1 MGEYMLE
8 QKVKLLCGPGKAS
21 ETGALAA
28 MLGKKKALLVTD
40 KGIIATGIHN
50 RVVDSLEQAGIGC
63 VIFDGVVPDPTAQNV
78 ADGYKMCADHQC
90 DLVIGMGGGS
100 PMDTSKAINLLR
112 FNPEPILRYADPQTS
127 MEPAPGLIV
136 IPTTSGTGS
145 EMSDGLV
152 ISSDG
157 VKHPILAPAAGAQY
171 AVIDPEL
178 MVGIPPRLTQATGLD
193 ALSHAMEGYTSTA
206 ADTATDIINESLM
219 RTIVEWLPKAVEN
232 GGDVE
237 ARQQM
242 AVCASIAGWML
253 QYSHT
258 NAGHSIAHI
267 LGSHYHIPH
276 GEACAY
282 ATPWV
287 LEFNAAA
294 MPDRVMKIGRILG
307 ASFKGGETP
316 EEIGAIAR
324 DAFIHF
330 CDVTLGKL
338 DITRY
343 EVDKAT
349 FSSAADDIAGE
360 LFQVFNPRKM
370 EPADALDILNKIFA

>member
-21 ETGALAA
+21 EIGSLAA
-28 MLGKKKALLVTD
+28 KLGKKKALLVTD
-40 KGIIATGIHN
+40 KGIVATGIHN
-50 RVVDSLEQAGIGC
+50 SVVDSLEQAGVNC
-63 VIFDGVVPDPTAQNV
+63 VVFDGVVPDPTAQNV

-193 ALSHAMEGYTSTA
+193 ALSHAMEGIPPRPLTRPRTS
-206 ADTATDIINESLM
+206 S
-219 RTIVEWLPKAVEN
+219 
-232 GGDVE
+232 
-237 ARQQM
+237 
-242 AVCASIAGWML
+242 
-253 QYSHT
+253 T
-258 NAGHSIAHI
+258 N
-267 LGSHYHIPH
+267 P
-276 GEACAY
+276 
-282 ATPWV
+282 
-287 LEFNAAA
+287 
-294 MPDRVMKIGRILG
+294 
-307 ASFKGGETP
+307 
-316 EEIGAIAR
+316 
-324 DAFIHF
+324 
-330 CDVTLGKL
+330 
-338 DITRY
+338 
-343 EVDKAT
+343 
-349 FSSAADDIAGE
+349 
-360 LFQVFNPRKM
+360 
-370 EPADALDILNKIFA
+370 